1 MQKYF
6 VGKMN
11 KLTFFVTKIQQQL
24 QKGEVEF
31 LTIMV
36 EISLTIKVT

>member
-11 KLTFFVTKIQQQL
+11 KRAFFVTKIQQQL

-31 LTIMV
+31 LTIVV
-36 EISLTIKVT
+36 EILLTIKVR